1 MRVGRRLP
9 RRGPSLSGVLVLT
22 ALLLTPPFATPAP
35 PPDPLST
42 LLVQSF
48 PEPIPAPALSLNG
61 ADGRPLRLEDFRG
74 RVVLLNFWAT
84 WCVPCRQ
91 EMPAME
97 RLYRKYSEQ
106 GLAVVAVNFRESE
119 AKIQAFV
126 NELPLTVPVGMDPE
140 GAAAQAFGVR
150 GLPVTYLLARDGRIL
165 WKALGSRDWDSLA
178 GQAYFEKI
186 LQAPIP

>member
-1 MRVGRRLP
+1 
-9 RRGPSLSGVLVLT
+9 
-22 ALLLTPPFATPAP
+22 
-35 PPDPLST
+35 
-42 LLVQSF
+42 
-48 PEPIPAPALSLNG
+48 
-61 ADGRPLRLEDFRG
+61 
-74 RVVLLNFWAT
+74 
-84 WCVPCRQ
+84 
-91 EMPAME
+91 ME

-126 NELPLTVPVGMDPE
+126 KELPLTVPVGMDPE